1 MRKDEVFSQ
10 IGFKD
15 IWRNL
20 TFLMDVILFYLKNKT
35 NKKKANVENN
45 VCSSDIWFAINATQQ
60 WLSF

>member
-20 TFLMDVILFYLKNKT
+20 TFLMDVILF
-35 NKKKANVENN
+35 KKKKKTNVENN

-60 WLSF
+60 WLWF